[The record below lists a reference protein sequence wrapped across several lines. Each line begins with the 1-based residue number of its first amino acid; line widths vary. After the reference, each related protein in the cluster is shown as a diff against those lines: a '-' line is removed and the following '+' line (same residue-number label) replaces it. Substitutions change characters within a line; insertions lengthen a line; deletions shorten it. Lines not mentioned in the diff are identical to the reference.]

1 MIVVYRKLFRWGRLL
16 PILALYQS
24 LGCLPDDAF
33 TRVLG
38 ENIVFTAAV
47 AIQSLSSIFF
57 NTLFG
62 FI

>member
-1 MIVVYRKLFRWGRLL
+1 MIVVYRKLLRWGRLL

-24 LGCLPDDAF
+24 VGCLPDDAL

-38 ENIVFTAAV
+38 ENIVLTAAV

>member
-1 MIVVYRKLFRWGRLL
+1 MIVVYRKLLRWGRLL

-57 NTLFG
+57 NTLFS

>member
-1 MIVVYRKLFRWGRLL
+1 MNVVSRKLLRWGKML

-24 LGCLPDDAF
+24 FGCLPDNAF
-33 TRVLG
+33 TQVLG
-38 ENIVFTAAV
+38 ENIVLTAAI

>member
-1 MIVVYRKLFRWGRLL
+1 MIVVYRKLLRWGRLL

-24 LGCLPDDAF
+24 AGCLPDDAF

-38 ENIVFTAAV
+38 ENILLTAAV